1 MDPRRKSFSF
11 FKAKNVGKM
20 AAIKL
25 ICSFAADK
33 KPSAL
38 KFEEKNLQFRVRGE
52 VILFA
57 LMLLKRLVKSI
68 FVF

>member
-33 KPSAL
+33 KQSGAL
-38 KFEEKNLQFRVRGE
+38 KFEEKICNLGLE
-52 VILFA
+52 G
-57 LMLLKRLVKSI
+57 KSYYLH
-68 FVF
+68 